1 MGMISHFRA
10 LGPGLA
16 ALALSSCTNPYALS
30 ITDIRYPDGK
40 QRTGVIQVTD
50 AKLYSRE
57 ALINERRDEIEYLEE
72 QLEGSRTQTFEPQII
87 RELEV
92 ISSLSAAIGL
102 KFSPTEALNFQRDL
116 AQSEVK
122 DQIDDLK
129 LQLALE
135 SLQKDAELF
144 RKEIA
149 ERETASSDLPTA
161 EAGSDLS
168 TGNLDAAA
176 SQLTKAVADLH
187 KSLGDRL
194 NAETKLARTNA
205 NAKLDPSDLFLD
217 RAAYRDLIKSA
228 MTAERLDDLHDKNGA
243 ALMRFHFAATV
254 LPPEKKNMDTL
265 GVLRMEVEEPE
276 FSEVE
281 INELYLLWLNYVNRN
296 LNLSR
301 YRLVPVDPSEMAKLE
316 KTCGENLDCLLQG
329 KFEQRLEFY
338 PNPRFF
344 NLGSPDD
351 YFRIVTFEAPRNQGK
366 LDQCGG
372 FRSISTQNTDDC
384 LYISIALPVTDAG
397 LATVD
402 LGDMLDSKFRTSEK
416 QRKKI
421 RKLRESPGLAESD
434 PMLLESESCVGAST
448 LFATK
453 EMREAKEF
461 LQIEQQ
467 ALNAMRFVAT
477 FTTETE
483 LDPFVS
489 FWIGDRLMKFSALS
503 AEARAFVKFAAG
515 ESKTCGLE
523 ALAQS
528 ASISAP
534 AAFKEF
540 IEGEIEDLGV
550 RIYEV
555 GPRERAQQLSTVA
568 RASDAIG
575 LAAAIAGELP
585 SVGIGLSGDVN
596 YSRTATGKADARERS
611 PLVVSFAEPAYKK
624 DMGTEEISKEK
635 KQEEGAGA
643 ETRTEVS
650 DSANGGGDEKS
661 KAAFGWLLGPR
672 IALNPKKQKLEL
684 HHYTAPYELTA
695 DLSMPGWWPHVTFD
709 VQTAWAPDWRTETG
723 STMDLNNDGEEKK
736 SLSRKMHVDLAPNAS
751 DMASLT
757 NLLVQKKSL
766 LATSLYPSITKISP
780 QAISACAKNVTLRI
794 EGDNIWRSERVIV
807 GGQEFKDTA
816 VRVTPDMNGVL
827 VDVDPRKLPQ
837 SKVMTPGDTIT
848 VRVMNQDGEAE
859 APIFVRHTNN
869 KGECKFPPPA
879 KPDQKPKIS
888 KITPPSITTCDPDPA
903 FVVSGAN
910 LNDLKAIRLGTVAAP
925 LSSAAGTKS
934 RITVQFPA
942 KDYRK
947 KFAGLSKTSLYI
959 RTGKGEVTGDVA
971 LKHPEKCD

>member
-16 ALALSSCTNPYALS
+16 ALALSSCANPYAVS

-40 QRTGVIQVTD
+40 QRAGVIQVTD

-57 ALINERRDEIEYLEE
+57 ALINERRDEIKYLNE
-72 QLEGSRTQTFEPQII
+72 QLEDSRTQEFEPQII

-194 NAETKLARTNA
+194 NAETKLARTNTS
-205 NAKLDPSDLFLD
+205 AKLDPSDLFLD

-254 LPPEKKNMDTL
+254 LPPEKENMDTL
-265 GVLRMEVEEPE
+265 GVLRMEVEEPK
-276 FSEVE
+276 FTDPE

-301 YRLVPVDPSEMAKLE
+301 YRLVPVDGPKKE
-316 KTCGENLDCLLQG
+316 CGDDAECLLQG
-329 KFEQRLEFY
+329 KIERQLDFY
-338 PNPRFF
+338 PNPRFYY
-344 NLGSPDD
+344 LGATNE
-351 YFRIVTFEAPRNQGK
+351 YFRIVIFEAPRDAGK
-366 LDQCGG
+366 MDQCGG
-372 FRSISTQNTDDC
+372 FRTISTQNTNDC
-384 LYISIALPVTDAG
+384 LYFYIAIPVSGNEASIP
-397 LATVD
+397 D
-402 LGDMLDSKFRTSEK
+402 LSDVLDSAFRQSEST
-416 QRKKI
+416 RKRL
-421 RKLRESPGLAESD
+421 RKLRLQPGLAKSD
-434 PMLLESESCVGAST
+434 SSLEEQDTCASVNP
-448 LFATK
+448 LFTTA
-453 EMREAKEF
+453 EMAKAKAF

-467 ALNAMRFVAT
+467 VANAMRIMST
-477 FTTETE
+477 LILHDE
-483 LDPFVS
+483 LDPYV
-489 FWIGDRLMKFSALS
+489 RLWLDERLLKVSALS
-503 AEARAFVKFAAG
+503 AEVRAFVNAAAG
-515 ESKTCGLE
+515 GNESCGLE
-523 ALAQS
+523 AFSQS

-534 AAFKEF
+534 QEF
-540 IEGEIEDLGV
+540 RTFVNSEIDDLGV

-568 RASDAIG
+568 RAADAIG

-585 SVGIGLSGDVN
+585 SGGIGLSADVN
-596 YSRTATGKADARERS
+596 YSRMVTGKADARERS
-611 PLVVSFAEPAYKK
+611 PLVVSFAEPAYE
-624 DMGTEEISKEK
+624 TINEEDVDDPR
-635 KQEEGAGA
+635 A
-643 ETRTEVS
+643 R
-650 DSANGGGDEKS
+650 
-661 KAAFGWLLGPR
+661 FGWLLGPR
-672 IALNPKKQKLEL
+672 IALNPDSQQLEL
-684 HHYTAPYELTA
+684 HHHTAPYELTA

-723 STMDLNNDGEEKK
+723 STMDLNKDGGERR
-736 SLSRKMHVDLAPNAS
+736 SLSRKMHVDLAPNSS

-807 GGQEFKDTA
+807 GGQEFKDSA

-837 SKVMTPGDTIT
+837 SKVMTPGDSIT

>member
-161 EAGSDLS
+161 EAGSDLE

-194 NAETKLARTNA
+194 NAETKLARTNT

-301 YRLVPVDPSEMAKLE
+301 YRLVPVDGPKKE
-316 KTCGENLDCLLQG
+316 CGDDAECLLQG
-329 KFEQRLEFY
+329 KFERQLDFY
-338 PNPRFF
+338 PNPRFYY
-344 NLGSPDD
+344 LGTTNE
-351 YFRIVTFEAPRNQGK
+351 YFRIVIFEAPRDAGK
-366 LDQCGG
+366 IDQCGG
-372 FRSISTQNTDDC
+372 FRTISTQNVNDC
-384 LYISIALPVTDAG
+384 LYFYVAIPVSGSEASIQELSDVLDSAFRQSESTRKRLRKLRLQPG
-397 LATVD
+397 LATS
-402 LGDMLDSKFRTSEK
+402 DSS
-416 QRKKI
+416 
-421 RKLRESPGLAESD
+421 
-434 PMLLESESCVGAST
+434 LEEQDSCASVNT
-448 LFATK
+448 LFTTA
-453 EMREAKEF
+453 EMAEAKEF
-461 LQIEQQ
+461 LQVERQ
-467 ALNAMRFVAT
+467 ASNATRIISTLIVDD
-477 FTTETE
+477 E
-483 LDPFVS
+483 LDPYV
-489 FWIGDRLMKFSALS
+489 RLWLDERLLKFSALS
-503 AEARAFVKFAAG
+503 AEVRAFVNAAAG
-515 ESKTCGLE
+515 ESQTCGLE
-523 ALAQS
+523 AFAQS

-534 AAFKEF
+534 AAFKDF
-540 IEGEIEDLGV
+540 IEKEIDDLGV

-585 SVGIGLSGDVN
+585 SAGIGLSGDVN

-611 PLVVSFAEPAYKK
+611 PLVVSFAEPAYQKE
-624 DMGTEEISKEK
+624 MGTEEKSKEK
-635 KQEEGAGA
+635 KEEEGADA

-650 DSANGGGDEKS
+650 DSANSGGNENS

-709 VQTAWAPDWRTETG
+709 VQTAWAPDWRTEAG
-723 STMDLNNDGEEKK
+723 STMDLNNDGDEKK

-757 NLLVQKKSL
+757 NLIVQKKSL

-807 GGQEFKDTA
+807 GGQEFKDSA

-837 SKVMTPGDTIT
+837 SKVMTPGDSIT

>member
-40 QRTGVIQVTD
+40 QRAGVIQVTD

-57 ALINERRDEIEYLEE
+57 ALINERRDEIEYLDE
-72 QLEGSRTQTFEPQII
+72 QLAASRTQTFEPQII

-149 ERETASSDLPTA
+149 ERATASSDLPTA
-161 EAGSDLS
+161 EAGSDLE

-194 NAETKLARTNA
+194 NAETKLARTNT

-254 LPPEKKNMDTL
+254 LPPEKENMDTL

-276 FSEVE
+276 FTDPE

-366 LDQCGG
+366 LDQCKG
-372 FRSISTQNTDDC
+372 FRSVSTQNVDDC

-416 QRKKI
+416 RRTEI
-421 RKLRESPGLAESD
+421 RRLRESPGLAESD

-453 EMREAKEF
+453 EMQEAKEF

-523 ALAQS
+523 AFAQS

-585 SVGIGLSGDVN
+585 SAGIGLSGDVN

-611 PLVVSFAEPAYKK
+611 PLVVSFAEPAYETINGE
-624 DMGTEEISKEK
+624 DIADRR
-635 KQEEGAGA
+635 AG
-643 ETRTEVS
+643 
-650 DSANGGGDEKS
+650 
-661 KAAFGWLLGPR
+661 FGWLLGPR
-672 IALNPKKQKLEL
+672 IALNPKKKKLEL

-723 STMDLNNDGEEKK
+723 STMDLNNAGDEKK

-807 GGQEFKDTA
+807 GGQEFKDLA

-827 VDVDPRKLPQ
+827 VDVDPQKLPQ
-837 SKVMTPGDTIT
+837 SKVMTPGDAIT